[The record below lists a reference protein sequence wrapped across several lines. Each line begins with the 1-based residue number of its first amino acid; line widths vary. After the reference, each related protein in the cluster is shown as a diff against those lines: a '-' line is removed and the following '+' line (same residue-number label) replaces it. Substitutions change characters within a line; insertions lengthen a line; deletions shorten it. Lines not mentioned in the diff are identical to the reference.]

1 VPIKARLSR
10 ATMERRL
17 FALAPA
23 AESAMAT
30 AIETSAKELASAIQQ
45 RAPVGKTGEYRD
57 SIMAV
62 PLAGYNGPKNKLVGI
77 QVSKSKYAW
86 AIIADWYW
94 RFLEFGTRPHT
105 IKAKNV
111 SDLVFFSK
119 GNKIVTPQVEH
130 PGASAHPHIFST
142 YREMRKRLRS
152 RISRAVS
159 KALKNR
165 NKS

>member
-1 VPIKARLSR
+1 
-10 ATMERRL
+10 MERRL

-23 AESAMAT
+23 AETAMAT
-30 AIETSAKELASAIQQ
+30 AIETGAKELAAGIKAA
-45 RAPVGKTGEYRD
+45 APVGKTGEYRE

-62 PLAGYNGPKNKLVGI
+62 PLAGFNGNKNQLVGI
-77 QVSKSKYAW
+77 QVSKSKSAW
-86 AIIADWYW
+86 AVIADWYW
-94 RFLEFGTRPHT
+94 RFIEFGTRPHT

-119 GNKIVTPQVEH
+119 GKKIVTPEVSH
-130 PGASAHPHIFST
+130 PGAAAHPHIFPA
-142 YREMRKRLRS
+142 YRALRKRIRS

-165 NKS
+165 

>member
-1 VPIKARLSR
+1 
-10 ATMERRL
+10 MERRL

-23 AESAMAT
+23 AETAMAT
-30 AIETSAKELASAIQQ
+30 AIETGAKELAAGIKAA
-45 RAPVGKTGEYRD
+45 APVGKTGEYRE

-62 PLAGYNGPKNKLVGI
+62 PLAGFNGNKNQLVGT
-77 QVSKSKYAW
+77 QVSKSKSAW
-86 AIIADWYW
+86 VIIADWYW
-94 RFLEFGTRPHT
+94 RFIEFGVRPHT

-119 GNKIVTPQVEH
+119 GNKIVTPQVNH
-130 PGASAHPHIFST
+130 PGTAPHPHIFNT
-142 YREMRKRLRS
+142 YAAMRKRIKS

-165 NKS
+165 